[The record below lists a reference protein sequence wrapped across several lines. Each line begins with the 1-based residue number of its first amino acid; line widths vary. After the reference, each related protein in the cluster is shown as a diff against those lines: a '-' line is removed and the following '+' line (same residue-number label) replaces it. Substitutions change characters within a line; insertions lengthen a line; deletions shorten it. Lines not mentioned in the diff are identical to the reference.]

1 MENDF
6 AFQETWKLQMKV
18 IVSASVLKVMGR
30 KQPIEST
37 EAAFRGPCCA
47 VTRKGTSLAGYL
59 HMDEIIGDQ
68 TGHHKTTAVHIA
80 SWFRILC

>member
-1 MENDF
+1 ME
-6 AFQETWKLQMKV
+6 
-18 IVSASVLKVMGR
+18 ASNEGHCQCQRFKSDGI

-37 EAAFRGPCCA
+37 ESAFRGPCCA

>member
-1 MENDF
+1 
-6 AFQETWKLQMKV
+6 MKV
-18 IVSASVLKVMGR
+18 IVSASLLKVVGR

-59 HMDEIIGDQ
+59 HMDEIGGDQ
-68 TGHHKTTAVHIA
+68 TGHHKTTAVHRA
-80 SWFRILC
+80 SWFWILC